1 MIHKPE
7 GRRFYSIKFKTQGR
21 PIQKRTKATSAK
33 DARAIEAT
41 MRSELARGNFGILQ
55 PKRAPTLAEFLRKD
69 FGPFSEMRFVAK
81 PKTRDYYHYGMERLL
96 ASDIARLHL
105 DQITSQHA
113 TCFAGSYSH
122 LSPSTINCSLRTLRR
137 ALNLAEKWGKLAKA
151 PDIELAKGERQR
163 DRVVTDAE
171 FAIYIELCRQPWHD
185 VALLIRHEG
194 MCPGECYKLEWKH
207 ILLNGN
213 GGLIQIADGKTKA
226 RRRVL
231 PMQPTVYQALFARWR
246 AQGEPAQGWVFPSGS
261 ASGHFDEN
269 SAKNQHLAALHVIAL
284 AHKARQERESPEWI
298 ARNAGG
304 PGADFVRRHAA
315 TIKAGVKPFEP
326 YCLRHTALT
335 RLAEAGCDAFTLA
348 KIAGHSSIIMTQ
360 RYCHPQAEAIE
371 RAFAKI
377 VAQATQSLSYSSSVT
392 TDKECSC

>member
-7 GRRFYSIKFKTQGR
+7 GRRFYTVKFKTNGK

-33 DARAIEAT
+33 DARAIEAI
-41 MRSELARGNFGILQ
+41 MRSELARGNFGILK
-55 PKRAPTLAEFLRKD
+55 PKRAPILGEFLRKD
-69 FGPFSEMRFVAK
+69 FGPFSEMRFMAK
-81 PKTRDYYHYGMERLL
+81 PKTRDYYRYGMERLL
-96 ASDIARLHL
+96 ASDLARLHL
-105 DQITSQHA
+105 DEITSQHA
-113 TCFAGSYSH
+113 TCFAANFSH

-137 ALNLAEKWGKLAKA
+137 ALNLAEKWGKVAKA

-171 FAIYIELCRQPWHD
+171 FAVYIELCRQPWHD

-194 MCPGECYKLEWKH
+194 MCPGECYKLQWEH
-207 ILLNGN
+207 VLLNN
-213 GGLIQIADGKTKA
+213 EGGLIQIAEGKTKA

-231 PMQPTVYQALFARWR
+231 PMQPAVYESLLARWR
-246 AQGEPAQGWVFPSGS
+246 AQGQPVQGWVFPSRS

-269 SAKNQHLAALHVIAL
+269 SAKNQHLAALRVIAL
-284 AHKARQERESPEWI
+284 AHKARQEQDSPEWI
-298 ARNAGG
+298 ATKAGVVRV
-304 PGADFVRRHAA
+304 DFVREHAA
-315 TIKAGVKPFEP
+315 IIKAGLKPFEP

-348 KIAGHSSIIMTQ
+348 KIAGHSSIIITQ

-371 RAFAKI
+371 RAFAKLLP
-377 VAQATQSLSYSSSVT
+377 QGTCSLSNR
-392 TDKECSC
+392 